1 VSSPPPEGP
10 ATIDEYIAQFSGDTR
25 DRLVALRAV
34 IREEAPGAE
43 ETIKYRMPTFVLHGN
58 LVHFAAFKTHLG
70 FFPTAS
76 PREAFKEDLA
86 QYPGGKGTIQFPL
99 DRPLPLELVRKIVRF
114 RVEENLK
121 RRK

>member
-1 VSSPPPEGP
+1 MNSHPDQVT
-10 ATIDEYIAQFSGDTR
+10 TIDGYIEQFSGDVR
-25 DRLVALRAV
+25 ERLVALRNA

-58 LVHFAAFKTHLG
+58 LVHFAAFKNHIG

-76 PREAFKEDLA
+76 PRETFKDQLA
-86 QYPGGKGTIQFPL
+86 RYPGGKGTVQFPL
-99 DRPLPLELVRKIVRF
+99 DQPLPLDLVRRIVRF
-114 RVEENLK
+114 RVEENLR